1 MTQGGVHPQ
10 QKSSVWVEAIGI
22 AQAQQI
28 VYSALTQYMTSSTT
42 FSGARAAT
50 ETAAKVLYGSVA
62 EQTVANACTAVG
74 V

>member
-10 QKSSVWVEAIGI
+10 QKSSIWVELIGI

-28 VYSALTQYMTSSTT
+28 FYSALTQYMTTSTT
-42 FSGARAAT
+42 FAGARAAT
-50 ETAAKVLYGSVA
+50 ETAAQVLYGNVA
-62 EQTVANACTAVG
+62 EKTVNNAWTAVG